1 VAAYDD
7 EGRIGEVSSNS
18 AYTLQRF
25 KRVSGLQTQALAA
38 ARKKGLPVRGTGRRR
53 YVIGKEF
60 IEWLSNQAPD
70 EDDPSPPD
78 AASAN

>member
-1 VAAYDD
+1 
-7 EGRIGEVSSNS
+7 
-18 AYTLQRF
+18 
-25 KRVSGLQTQALAA
+25 
-38 ARKKGLPVRGTGRRR
+38 
-53 YVIGKEF
+53 VIGKEF